1 MVLHRNVGDA
11 GDAKALPDIPTLA
24 DGTLVPAVEGAKTG
38 SHRERSRAFC
48 VFGPFVIGITQG
60 SPCSTTS
67 THPNMSNVAL
77 YSSDT
82 SSTLP
87 MGRFPAHSA
96 PLRAGAGRDRSGRL
110 TPAGAQVPPP
120 SVVTRVLLVT
130 QDGQAHDALRATLE
144 AEGREVLHAT
154 QATGVV
160 EMITPAEVDLV
171 VCDGQLPDQAG
182 LTLLSALRESHPGL
196 LTALLSDAEA
206 HRASQLA
213 AEHGAVDFLSAAP
226 IDTHEVA
233 AFLRRAEATRVVREQ
248 PTTSERDDGVVE
260 FRGMF
265 GSTPIMRDVFRMIS
279 RVGRTD
285 VTVLVTGESGTGKE
299 LVARALHEESSR
311 RNKPFVALNC
321 SALPSELVESELFGH
336 TRGAF
341 TGAVKDRGGLFEA
354 AHGGTLFLDEIGDL
368 GPLAQAKVLRALE
381 NGEVMRVGG
390 TRSTRVDVRV
400 IAATNRP
407 LDEMVTDG
415 RFRED
420 LLYRLKVI
428 SLGLPALRDR
438 KDDLSLLA
446 THFLSVFAERHGLP
460 HRPIG
465 EEAREILLQYDWPG
479 NVRELRNV
487 IEGALV
493 MCDGAEIAPCDLP
506 SSLTQQK
513 AAMALPLPMTLVEQN
528 ADLPFVE
535 ARERALREFDRAFLS
550 AALARNGGNIART
563 ARALGLH
570 RQSLQKLLARRDL
583 RNA

>member
-1 MVLHRNVGDA
+1 MRVLVVTEDQDVLLPLRKILSEQGRDVLH
-11 GDAKALPDIPTLA
+11 
-24 DGTLVPAVEGAKTG
+24 
-38 SHRERSRAFC
+38 
-48 VFGPFVIGITQG
+48 
-60 SPCSTTS
+60 SPKI
-67 THPNMSNVAL
+67 
-77 YSSDT
+77 
-82 SSTLP
+82 
-87 MGRFPAHSA
+87 
-96 PLRAGAGRDRSGRL
+96 
-110 TPAGAQVPPP
+110 
-120 SVVTRVLLVT
+120 
-130 QDGQAHDALRATLE
+130 
-144 AEGREVLHAT
+144 
-154 QATGVV
+154 TGVLDF
-160 EMITPAEVDLV
+160 IDKAEVDLV
-171 VCDGQLPDQAG
+171 IADQNFADGNG
-182 LTLLSALRESHPGL
+182 LSLLEAMRKEHPNTLSAL
-196 LTALLSDAEA
+196 LTAT
-206 HRASQLA
+206 
-213 AEHGAVDFLSAAP
+213 GAQYSAIQAFERGAMDSLPKP
-226 IDTHEVA
+226 IERDETL
-233 AFLRRAEATRVVREQ
+233 AFLKRVDSMKTIREQ
-248 PTTSERDDGVVE
+248 GAQGGNDTTPDAPSQD
-260 FRGMF
+260 FRGMY
-265 GSTPIMRDVFRMIS
+265 GATQVMRDTFRMIS

-299 LVARALHEESSR
+299 LVARALHEESGR
-311 RNKPFVALNC
+311 RNKPFIALNC

-354 AHGGTLFLDEIGDL
+354 ANGGTLFLDEIGDL

-407 LDEMVTDG
+407 LDEMILDG

-428 SLGLPALRDR
+428 TLNLPPLRERREDVP
-438 KDDLSLLA
+438 LLA
-446 THFLSVFAERHGLP
+446 NHFLQVFAERHNLP
-460 HRPIG
+460 ARRIDD
-465 EEAREILLQYDWPG
+465 EARQVLLEHDWPG

-493 MCDGAEIAPCDLP
+493 MADGPEIAVCDLP
-506 SSLTQQK
+506 AAVTQRREPISVPS
-513 AAMALPLPMTLVEQN
+513 MILEQT

-583 RNA
+583 RQAGDVKEA

>member
-1 MVLHRNVGDA
+1 MRVLVVTEDQDVLVPLKKILTEQGRDVLH
-11 GDAKALPDIPTLA
+11 
-24 DGTLVPAVEGAKTG
+24 
-38 SHRERSRAFC
+38 
-48 VFGPFVIGITQG
+48 
-60 SPCSTTS
+60 SP
-67 THPNMSNVAL
+67 
-77 YSSDT
+77 
-82 SSTLP
+82 
-87 MGRFPAHSA
+87 RI
-96 PLRAGAGRDRSGRL
+96 
-110 TPAGAQVPPP
+110 
-120 SVVTRVLLVT
+120 
-130 QDGQAHDALRATLE
+130 
-144 AEGREVLHAT
+144 
-154 QATGVV
+154 TGVLDF
-160 EMITPAEVDLV
+160 IDKAEVDLV
-171 VCDGQLPDQAG
+171 IADQHFADGNG
-182 LTLLSALRESHPGL
+182 LSLLEAMRKEHPTTLSAL
-196 LTALLSDAEA
+196 LTAT
-206 HRASQLA
+206 
-213 AEHGAVDFLSAAP
+213 GAQYTAIQAFERGAMDSLPKP
-226 IDTHEVA
+226 IDRDETLG
-233 AFLRRAEATRVVREQ
+233 FLRRVDSMKAIREQ
-248 PTTSERDDGVVE
+248 GTQVQNDATTEAPSQD
-260 FRGMF
+260 FRGMY
-265 GSTPIMRDVFRMIS
+265 GATQVMRDTFKMIS

-299 LVARALHEESSR
+299 LVARALHEESGR
-311 RNKPFVALNC
+311 RNKPFIALNC

-354 AHGGTLFLDEIGDL
+354 ANGGTLFLDEIGDL

-407 LDEMVTDG
+407 LDEMILDG

-428 SLGLPALRDR
+428 TLNLPPLRERREDVP
-438 KDDLSLLA
+438 LLA
-446 THFLSVFAERHGLP
+446 NHFLQVFAERHNLP
-460 HRPIG
+460 ARRID
-465 EEAREILLQYDWPG
+465 EEAKQVLLEHDWPG

-493 MCDGAEIAPCDLP
+493 MADGPEIAVCDLP
-506 SSLTQQK
+506 AAVTQRREPISVPS
-513 AAMALPLPMTLVEQN
+513 MILEQT

-583 RNA
+583 RQAGDVKEA

>member
-1 MVLHRNVGDA
+1 MSR
-11 GDAKALPDIPTLA
+11 I
-24 DGTLVPAVEGAKTG
+24 LV
-38 SHRERSRAFC
+38 
-48 VFGPFVIGITQG
+48 I
-60 SPCSTTS
+60 
-67 THPNMSNVAL
+67 
-77 YSSDT
+77 SDN
-82 SSTLP
+82 
-87 MGRFPAHSA
+87 AA
-96 PLRAGAGRDRSGRL
+96 
-110 TPAGAQVPPP
+110 
-120 SVVTRVLLVT
+120 
-130 QDGQAHDALRATLE
+130 AHDALRSTFE
-144 AEGREVLHAT
+144 AQGREVLVAT
-154 QATGVV
+154 QPQGVV
-160 EMITPAEVDLV
+160 DMVPRAEVDLV
-171 VCDGQLPDQAG
+171 VCDEQLPNGEG
-182 LTLLSALRESHPGL
+182 LTLLTALREAHPAL
-196 LTALLSDAEA
+196 VTALLSGAEA

-213 AEHGAVDFLSAAP
+213 AEHGAMDFLSLP
-226 IDTHEVA
+226 VDVHEVT
-233 AFLRRAEATRVVREQ
+233 AFLRRAESMQLVREHASAEAVDEAV
-248 PTTSERDDGVVE
+248 TEY
-260 FRGMF
+260 RGMY
-265 GSTPIMRDVFRMIS
+265 GTTPVMRDVFRMIA

-390 TRSTRVDVRV
+390 TKSTRVDVRV

-407 LDEMVTDG
+407 LDEMVSDG

-428 SLGLPALRDR
+428 SLALPPLRDR
-438 KDDLSLLA
+438 RDDIPLLA
-446 THFLSVFAERHGLP
+446 THFLKVFAARHGLP
-460 HRPIG
+460 PRVIG
-465 EEAREILLQYDWPG
+465 ADSREILQQYDWPG

-493 MCDGAEIAPCDLP
+493 MCDGAEIAACDLP
-506 SSLTQQK
+506 SSLTQQP
-513 AAMALPLPMTLVEQN
+513 AASSRASLSMSMVEQH

-535 ARERALREFDRAFLS
+535 ARERALREFDRAFLG

-583 RNA
+583 RQNDVSGTA

>member
-1 MVLHRNVGDA
+1 MRVLVVTEDQDVFVPLQKLLVDQGRDVLH
-11 GDAKALPDIPTLA
+11 
-24 DGTLVPAVEGAKTG
+24 
-38 SHRERSRAFC
+38 
-48 VFGPFVIGITQG
+48 
-60 SPCSTTS
+60 SP
-67 THPNMSNVAL
+67 
-77 YSSDT
+77 
-82 SSTLP
+82 
-87 MGRFPAHSA
+87 RI
-96 PLRAGAGRDRSGRL
+96 
-110 TPAGAQVPPP
+110 
-120 SVVTRVLLVT
+120 
-130 QDGQAHDALRATLE
+130 
-144 AEGREVLHAT
+144 
-154 QATGVV
+154 TGVL
-160 EMITPAEVDLV
+160 EFIDKAEVDLV
-171 VCDGQLPDQAG
+171 IADQQFADGNG
-182 LTLLSALRESHPGL
+182 LSLLEAMRTAHPTTLTTL
-196 LTALLSDAEA
+196 LTATGSQYTAIQAFERGAMDSLSK
-206 HRASQLA
+206 
-213 AEHGAVDFLSAAP
+213 P
-226 IDTHEVA
+226 IDRDETL
-233 AFLRRAEATRVVREQ
+233 AFLKRVDSMKSIREQ
-248 PTTSERDDGVVE
+248 AVAPTDGTPDAPSQD
-260 FRGMF
+260 FRGMY
-265 GSTPIMRDVFRMIS
+265 GATQVMRDTFKMIS

-299 LVARALHEESSR
+299 LVARALHEESGR
-311 RNKPFVALNC
+311 RNKPFIALNC

-354 AHGGTLFLDEIGDL
+354 ANGGTLFLDEIGDL

-407 LDEMVTDG
+407 LDDMILDG

-428 SLGLPALRDR
+428 TLHLPPLRERRADVPLLANHFLQLFADRHNLPAR
-438 KDDLSLLA
+438 KID
-446 THFLSVFAERHGLP
+446 
-460 HRPIG
+460 
-465 EEAREILLQYDWPG
+465 EEAKQVLLEHEWPG

-493 MCDGAEIAPCDLP
+493 MADGPEIAVCDLP
-506 SSLTQQK
+506 AAVTQRREPIGLP
-513 AAMALPLPMTLVEQN
+513 AMMLEQT

-583 RNA
+583 RQAGDAQREM